1 MPEAPVIQLVGWKL
15 EGQNMDPVAQLCE
28 TGEDRFCVF
37 LDHRK
42 SWIGSRQSSC
52 SCFQSFVSL
61 DGLECSRISLMSV
74 KEDTS

>member
-1 MPEAPVIQLVGWKL
+1 
-15 EGQNMDPVAQLCE
+15 MDPVAQLCE
-28 TGEDRFCVF
+28 TGEDRFCGF
-37 LDHRK
+37 LGHRK

-74 KEDTS
+74 KEDTSQKSTVCVPTEAVSGLKA